1 MHLRRAAFVVPF
13 ALFAFAC
20 VVENGAHDEQAPT
33 PQQGV
38 VGAATVTPVPTTLPT
53 VSPTDGG
60 LPPVNLGQR
69 VDVYWHVIR
78 TGPYLAQGDVPESQI
93 KAQIRVLNESF
104 DRKFW
109 FVLASIDRT
118 TNATWYSAVGNSAA
132 TQMKNAL
139 HQGTAEDLNVYSNN
153 LGQGLLEDAT
163 FPSDY
168 ASYPPRDG
176 IILLYSTV
184 PGGTAAPYN
193 LGHTLVHATGHWLG
207 LYHTFQGG
215 CEGSGDGVGDTP
227 KERSPAFGCPVGRDT
242 CQGSNAPG
250 LDPIRNF
257 MDFTDDAC
265 NDHFTA
271 GQFTRMR
278 EKWDLYRAG
287 N

>member
-153 LGQGLLEDAT
+153 LG
-163 FPSDY
+163 
-168 ASYPPRDG
+168 
-176 IILLYSTV
+176 
-184 PGGTAAPYN
+184 
-193 LGHTLVHATGHWLG
+193 HTLVHATGHWLG